1 MESALAAVDQIPD
14 MNPHWL
20 AMWQMKEIE
29 VNIEDE
35 DEETSTVGDA
45 TEARVT
51 YGKRKKKKVTK
62 KVLQT
67 DIFRAYS
74 NRKVGRHNLAHAI
87 LTRLACAAG

>member
-1 MESALAAVDQIPD
+1 
-14 MNPHWL
+14 
-20 AMWQMKEIE
+20 MWQMKEIE
-29 VNIEDE
+29 VNAEDE
-35 DEETSTVGDA
+35 DKETSTVGDA

-74 NRKVGRHNLAHAI
+74 NRKVAATNLDTPSGLAG
-87 LTRLACAAG
+87 TRCLDTPCRRVTTPTTTL

>member
-1 MESALAAVDQIPD
+1 

-29 VNIEDE
+29 VNVEDE
-35 DEETSTVGDA
+35 EEETSTVGDA